1 MGAKRVMHMKKI
13 LAVAAVAV
21 VVALSWAVYQRGK
34 RLKEAPFVKVARET
48 VVSAVTTN
56 GRVEP
61 LEWAAVSAERAGVLE
76 RVHVERGSKVQRG
89 DLLAE
94 VDRAAARAEVEAAEA
109 RVAQART
116 ELEVISAGGPAAEL
130 AEIQGELSR
139 LAIELEAA
147 RNERAVQERLLAKQ
161 ASTRQL
167 VDEAARRVSVLE
179 AQIASLEKRR
189 AALAGPSGRAAAEA
203 RLREA
208 QAGLEAARLQLEKA
222 RIRAPIT
229 GVVYEFPRR
238 LGEYLNP
245 GDLVARVGRTG
256 QVRVRVYVDEPELG
270 RVALGMPVTITWDAQ
285 PGKRWQGK
293 VERMPSEISTLGTR
307 QVGEVI
313 CVIENPEGDLL
324 PGSNVN
330 AEIRSR
336 VAENALTIPREALR
350 RDSNQDG
357 VLVLRGDR
365 VEWRSIRLGVGSV
378 TRVQVVEGLA
388 EGDAVALPSQQ
399 PLAPGDRVRPVW
411 R

>member
-1 MGAKRVMHMKKI
+1 MHMKKI
-13 LAVAAVAV
+13 LAVVAVAV
-21 VVALSWAVYQRGK
+21 VMTLSWAVYQRSN
-34 RLKEAPFVKVARET
+34 RLKEVPFFKVARET

-76 RVHVERGSKVQRG
+76 RVHVERGSKVRRG

-116 ELEVISAGGPAAEL
+116 ELEVIAAGGPAAEL

-147 RNERAVQERLLAKQ
+147 RKERSVEERLLAKQ
-161 ASTRQL
+161 ASTRQQ
-167 VDEAARRVSVLE
+167 VEESARRVSVLE

-208 QAGLEAARLQLEKA
+208 QAGLEAARLELEKA
-222 RIRAPIT
+222 LIRTPMA

-270 RVALGMPVTITWDAQ
+270 RVALGMPVTISWDAQ

-313 CVIENPEGDLL
+313 CIIENPEGDLL

-350 RDSNQDG
+350 RDSSQDG
-357 VLVLRGDR
+357 VLVLQGDR

-399 PLAPGDRVRPVW
+399 PLAPGDRVRAVW

>member
-1 MGAKRVMHMKKI
+1 MHMKKI

-222 RIRAPIT
+222 RIRAPMA

>member
-1 MGAKRVMHMKKI
+1 MKKI
-13 LAVAAVAV
+13 LAVVAA
-21 VVALSWAVYQRGK
+21 VVALVLAWAVYARGN
-34 RLKEAPFVKVARET
+34 RPKEAPFVKVVRET

-61 LEWAAVSAERAGVLE
+61 LEWVAVAAERAGVLE
-76 RVHVERGSKVQRG
+76 KIYVERGSKVRRG

-94 VDRAAARAEVEAAEA
+94 VDPTTARAEVEAAEA
-109 RVAQART
+109 RVAQAQA
-116 ELEVISAGGPAAEL
+116 ELDVLLAGGRAAEL
-130 AEIQGELSR
+130 AEIQGEITR

-147 RNERAVQERLLAKQ
+147 RQERDVQQRLLAKQ
-161 ASTRQL
+161 ASTKQI
-167 VDEAARRVSVLE
+167 VEEAARRVSLLE
-179 AQIASLEKRR
+179 AQLSAFEKRR
-189 AALAGPSGRAAAEA
+189 AALAGASDRAAAQA

-208 QAGLEAARLQLEKA
+208 QAGLDASRLQLEKA
-222 RIRAPIT
+222 LIRAPMA
-229 GVVYEFPRR
+229 GVVYELPRR

-245 GDLVARVGRTG
+245 GDLVARVGRTE

-270 RVALGMPVTITWDAQ
+270 RVAMGMPVTITWDAK
-285 PGKRWQGK
+285 PGERWGGK

-313 CVIENPEGDLL
+313 CIIENPQGDLL

-336 VAENALTIPREALR
+336 VAENAVTIPREALR
-350 RDSNQDG
+350 RASNQDG

-365 VEWRSIRLGVGSV
+365 VEWRNVRLGVGSV
-378 TRVQVVEGLA
+378 TRVQVVGGLA
-388 EGDAVALPSQQ
+388 EGELVALPSQQ
-399 PLAPGDRVRPVW
+399 PLSPGDRVRPVW

>member
-1 MGAKRVMHMKKI
+1 MHMKKI

-222 RIRAPIT
+222 RIRAPMA

-378 TRVQVVEGLA
+378 TRVQVVEGLS

>member
-1 MGAKRVMHMKKI
+1 MKKI
-13 LAVAAVAV
+13 LAVAAAV
-21 VVALSWAVYQRGK
+21 VVLVLAWAVYARSN
-34 RLKEAPFVKVARET
+34 RPKEAPFVKVVRET

-61 LEWAAVSAERAGVLE
+61 LEWVAVAAERAGVLE
-76 RVHVERGSKVQRG
+76 KIYVERGSKVRRG
-89 DLLAE
+89 DLLVE
-94 VDRAAARAEVEAAEA
+94 VDPTTARAEVEAAEA
-109 RVAQART
+109 RVAQAQA
-116 ELEVISAGGPAAEL
+116 ELDVLLAGGRAAEL
-130 AEIQGELSR
+130 AEIQGEITR

-147 RNERAVQERLLAKQ
+147 RQERDVQQRLLAKQ
-161 ASTRQL
+161 ASTKQI
-167 VDEAARRVSVLE
+167 VEEASRRVSLLE
-179 AQIASLEKRR
+179 AQLSAFEKRR
-189 AALAGPSGRAAAEA
+189 AALAGASDRAAAQA

-208 QAGLEAARLQLEKA
+208 QAGLDAARLQLEKA
-222 RIRAPIT
+222 LIRAPMA
-229 GVVYEFPRR
+229 GVVYELPRR

-245 GDLVARVGRTG
+245 GDLVARVGRTE
-256 QVRVRVYVDEPELG
+256 QARVRVYVDEPELG
-270 RVALGMPVTITWDAQ
+270 RVALGMPVTITWDAK
-285 PGKRWQGK
+285 PGERWGGK

-313 CVIENPEGDLL
+313 CIIENPQGDLL

-350 RDSNQDG
+350 RASNQDG

-365 VEWRSIRLGVGSV
+365 VEWRNVRLGVGSV

-388 EGDAVALPSQQ
+388 EGELVALPSQQ
-399 PLAPGDRVRPVW
+399 PLSPGDRVRPVW

>member
-1 MGAKRVMHMKKI
+1 MHMKKI

-222 RIRAPIT
+222 LIRAPMA

-336 VAENALTIPREALR
+336 VAENTLTIPREALR

>member
-1 MGAKRVMHMKKI
+1 MHMKKI

-222 RIRAPIT
+222 LIRAPMA

>member
-189 AALAGPSGRAAAEA
+189 AALAGPAGRAAAEA

-222 RIRAPIT
+222 LIRAPIT

-336 VAENALTIPREALR
+336 VAENTLTIPREALR

>member
-1 MGAKRVMHMKKI
+1 MHMKKI

-189 AALAGPSGRAAAEA
+189 AALAAPSGRAAAEA

-222 RIRAPIT
+222 LIRAPMA

>member
-1 MGAKRVMHMKKI
+1 MHMKKI

-21 VVALSWAVYQRGK
+21 VVALSWAVYQRGN
-34 RLKEAPFVKVARET
+34 RLKEVPFVKVARET

-222 RIRAPIT
+222 LIRAPMA

>member
-1 MGAKRVMHMKKI
+1 MKKI
-13 LAVAAVAV
+13 LAVVAVAV
-21 VVALSWAVYQRGK
+21 VVTLSWAVYQRSN
-34 RLKEAPFVKVARET
+34 RPKEAPFVKVARET

-76 RVHVERGSKVQRG
+76 RVYVERGSKVQRG

-109 RVAQART
+109 RVAQVRT
-116 ELEVISAGGPAAEL
+116 ELEVISAGGPAADL

-147 RNERAVQERLLAKQ
+147 RDERAVQERLLAKQ

-167 VDEAARRVSVLE
+167 VEEAARRVSVLE

-222 RIRAPIT
+222 LIRAPMA

-270 RVALGMPVTITWDAQ
+270 RVALGMPVTISWDAQ

-307 QVGEVI
+307 QIGEVI

-350 RDSNQDG
+350 RNTNQDG